1 MQIKIPKNCP
11 CCSYPLETVNDQ
23 LFCRNAACD
32 AQLSKKLEHFCK
44 ALGMKGFGSK
54 TLEKLELNDITEL
67 YVLSQED
74 IAARVGSQKIAEKL
88 LAEIEYSKQAD
99 LATVLS
105 SFSIPLIG
113 KTASQKIAG
122 VVECVS
128 EITTETCKQ
137 AGLGDKATANLMQF
151 MQTDMPELQTFLPF
165 SFKSTKSA
173 PQLQQ
178 VANAKTVC
186 ITGKL
191 HSFKNKSEAT
201 KSLEALGFKVTESVT
216 KTTDYLVDEENK
228 GSTKR
233 TKADSLGIQIISN
246 LENFL
251 KENTND

>member
-11 CCSYPLETVNDQ
+11 CCDYPLETVNDQ

-44 ALGMKGFGSK
+44 ALGMKGFGAK
-54 TLEKLELNDITEL
+54 TLEKLQLNDVTEL
-67 YVLSQED
+67 YVLSKQE
-74 IAARVGSQKIAEKL
+74 IADRVGSEKVAEKL
-88 LAEIEYSKQAD
+88 FAEIVHSTTAD

-113 KTASQKIAG
+113 RTASQKIAS
-122 VVECVS
+122 VVTTAN
-128 EITTETCKQ
+128 EITPETCKQ
-137 AGLGDKATANLMQF
+137 AGLGEKATANLMQF
-151 MQTDMPELQTFLPF
+151 VEQDLAELQNFLPF
-165 SFKSTKSA
+165 SFSSTKPA

-178 VANAKTVC
+178 TSTGKTVC

-191 HSFKNKSEAT
+191 QSFKTKSEAT

-216 KTTDYLVDEENK
+216 KTTDFLVDEENK

-233 TKADSLGIQIISN
+233 IKADSLGIQIIPN
-246 LENFL
+246 LQIFL